1 MTSHRLKV
9 LSAPQSQWHPC
20 RVHYNATVVSSLPAT
35 ASPLRL
41 LFIYHAHPHT
51 TPRTPPTPRVP
62 RNTQWWSF
70 RCVPTTRQASTP
82 PTNSGGR
89 LPMLCRSVISSPC
102 LMQPTRALP
111 PGISRE
117 THLLCVSLS
126 LEALNYSWHSRF
138 QRILLFTVQFVR
150 VDGVSLFGGC
160 VTVWWVCLCL
170 VGVSVLWVC
179 LCLVGVSLS
188 SGCVSVWWVC
198 HCLVGMSMPG
208 GCVTVWWACLCLVG
222 VSLSGGRVSVLWVCL
237 CLVGVSLSG
246 ECVYARWVSHCL
258 MGVSMCLFPLR

>member
-1 MTSHRLKV
+1 ML
-9 LSAPQSQWHPC
+9 QCCHPC
-20 RVHYNATVVSSLPAT
+20 LP
-35 ASPLRL
+35 L
-41 LFIYHAHPHT
+41 HPHYACYSYI
-51 TPRTPPTPRVP
+51 TPIRIPPPAPTPRMP

-117 THLLCVSLS
+117 THLLCDSLS

-150 VDGVSLFGGC
+150 VDGVSLSGGC

-170 VGVSVLWVC
+170 VGVS
-179 LCLVGVSLS
+179 LS
-188 SGCVSVWWVC
+188 GGYVYAWWVC
-198 HCLVGMSMPG
+198 HCLVG
-208 GCVTVWWACLCLVG
+208 
-222 VSLSGGRVSVLWVCL
+222 VSLSCG
-237 CLVGVSLSG
+237 
-246 ECVYARWVSHCL
+246 CVYAWWVSHCL